1 MLFIQ
6 PGQTWCTQLECWR
19 PFFLLLMPCITSHC
33 KKEWRLQHQW
43 RDRETLDGQNN
54 HMKPTG
60 TRYCWGYEQ
69 CLYSV
74 FVCVCVCV
82 LLLLIPWAM
91 TQTGCKNKTDE
102 YSWVALNPSDA
113 PLYAVA
119 MATTS
124 GFCQFNTTWTKKY
137 HFSLVW
143 VLHLEILS
151 LSLSFFLFCE
161 KNKKRESDTRRGKKD
176 LKMSSCS

>member
-1 MLFIQ
+1 MYSTARVLKAI
-6 PGQTWCTQLECWR
+6 
-19 PFFLLLMPCITSHC
+19 FLIINAVQAITSHC
-33 KKEWRLQHQW
+33 KKEWRLQHRW

-54 HMKPTG
+54 HTKPTE
-60 TRYCWGYEQ
+60 TRYYWGYEQ
-69 CLYSV
+69 CLYT
-74 FVCVCVCV
+74 VCVCVCLL

-124 GFCQFNTTWTKKY
+124 GFCQFNTTWTKKKY

-151 LSLSFFLFCE
+151 LSLLLLLFFCE
-161 KNKKRESDTRRGKKD
+161 KKKRESDTRRGKKD